1 MFVDNTY
8 RIVLF
13 GHRYFNGHR
22 VVDKRLTEL
31 LKDLIRVKPFVEIYM
46 GRKGE
51 FDLYAATVVK
61 RVQNEMGKDNNDFI
75 CVLPYP
81 EKDIEYYE
89 EYYDSVVIPECI
101 GKTHPKGAITKCN
114 RWMVEQCD
122 LFIGYIEREEGG
134 AYTAMKY
141 AKKLGKKVINLAEKE
156 SEEEV

>member
-1 MFVDNTY
+1 MCIDETY
-8 RIVLF
+8 RVVLF
-13 GHRYFNGHR
+13 GHRDFNGHR
-22 VVDKRLTEL
+22 ILDEKLYPL
-31 LKDLIRVKPFVEIYM
+31 LKDLIRTKPFVEIYI

-61 RVQNEMGKDNNDFI
+61 RVQNAMGKDNNEFI

-81 EKDIEYYE
+81 EKDMEYYE
-89 EYYDSVVIPECI
+89 KYYDNVMIPECI

-122 LFIGYIEREEGG
+122 LFVCYIEREEGG

-141 AKKLGKKVINLAEKE
+141 AQKLDKKIVNLHDAEYNY
-156 SEEEV
+156 